1 MKQSIRRYLDS
12 DIYVIPFSVNLS
24 RVTLAHPDFLSKVQE
39 IVEKY
44 YIPHHYLEFEI
55 TESIFSENYSQMIDV
70 LNKLKSMDFIIN
82 MDDFGTGYSSL
93 TLLKDLP
100 IDVIKLDHDFLSRS
114 TTNDKNAIS
123 ILRSIIEMAHT
134 LDIRVV
140 SEGIETV
147 EQLEMLSS
155 INCEIGQGFLFA
167 KPMPIADYDKMIQG
181 LFCKLKFRFLRVF
194 SSKSIDRKMAFCYS
208 MVCV

>member
-1 MKQSIRRYLDS
+1 MFGPICPLVNFGS

-167 KPMPIADYDKMIQG
+167 KPMPIADYDKMIQ
-181 LFCKLKFRFLRVF
+181 
-194 SSKSIDRKMAFCYS
+194 DYS
-208 MVCV
+208 AS